1 MAKQDKAA
9 TCAAI
14 DIGSNS
20 TEMAIA
26 NCTPDHLEMVQDTST
41 MLRIGESVKATE
53 EISQE
58 IQDKLLTTLRQYQD
72 QARQHGAD
80 PIQVVATEAMREAH
94 NSQAVLA
101 SIERET
107 GLHLNIIS
115 GTIEAALTYHG
126 ATYGPDTPP
135 DTGVL
140 DVGGGSTELITA
152 HQRHITWL
160 TSLPIGSGWLHD
172 QYLTADPP
180 MGNEIEEAQDFL
192 HGYLQNLHV
201 PRLPLT
207 VAVTGSSA
215 KALLK
220 LAKQVLK
227 LDPDSDRLT
236 SKDLSGCLGVLSN
249 LPAQEVA
256 QRYGLEIERARVLTG
271 GALIILEAMTYLRL
285 NELHVRQYGVRE
297 GMLLAYARY
306 GEHWLEHEDVNID
319 ASRTAVAPPLPK
331 KVTQNEH
338 SNQTF
343 AQSGQDELA
352 KRARK
357 FLGWQDDVLKNE
369 DVEAVH
375 KMRVASRRLRATM
388 DAYETASKQKPFQ
401 QSYKSVKQAADL
413 LGAARDTDV
422 MLQDVDKELEH
433 APLEEKAGLQWFHDR
448 LSTYR
453 KQEQQNLEGFLQS
466 FSGKTFEQQIAS
478 CITPKKGSSNG

>member
-1 MAKQDKAA
+1 MERQNKAA
-9 TCAAI
+9 TYAAI

-26 NCTPDHLEMVQDTST
+26 NCTPDHLEMIQDAST
-41 MLRIGESVKATE
+41 MLRVGESVKATGE
-53 EISQE
+53 VSQE
-58 IQDKLLTTLRQYQD
+58 TQGQLLTTLRQYQD
-72 QARQHGAD
+72 QAKQHGAD
-80 PIQVVATEAMREAH
+80 PILAVATEAMREAH
-94 NSQAVLA
+94 NSQAVLDT
-101 SIERET
+101 IEHET
-107 GLHLNIIS
+107 GLHLSIIP

-126 ATYGPDTPP
+126 ATYGSDIPP

-152 HQRHITWL
+152 RQRHITWL

-180 MGNEIEEAQDFL
+180 MGDEIEEAQDFL
-192 HGYLQNLHV
+192 HQYLQNLHV
-201 PRLPLT
+201 PHLPLT
-207 VAVTGSSA
+207 LVVTGSSA
-215 KALLK
+215 KKLLQ
-220 LAKQVLK
+220 LAKQILK

-236 SKDLSGCLGVLSN
+236 RKDLSGCLGVLSN

-256 QRYGLEIERARVLTG
+256 QRYGLEIERARILPG
-271 GALIILEAMTYLRL
+271 GALIMLEAMAYLRL
-285 NELHVRQYGVRE
+285 NEVHVSHYGVRE
-297 GMLLAYARY
+297 GVLLAYARY
-306 GEHWLEHEDVNID
+306 GEHWLDHEDVNVD
-319 ASRTAVAPPLPK
+319 ESRIATAPPLPK
-331 KVTQNEH
+331 KVAQNDL

-343 AQSGQDELA
+343 AQSGQNELA
-352 KRARK
+352 KRVQK
-357 FLGWQDDVLKNE
+357 FLSWQGDVLKNE

-388 DAYETASKQKPFQ
+388 DAYEAASKQKPFQ
-401 QSYKSVKQAADL
+401 QSYKCVKKAADL

-453 KQEQQNLEGFLQS
+453 KQEQQNLEAFLQN
-466 FSGKTFEQQIAS
+466 FDNKAFKQQIAS
-478 CITPKKGSSNG
+478 CITTKKGNSNG